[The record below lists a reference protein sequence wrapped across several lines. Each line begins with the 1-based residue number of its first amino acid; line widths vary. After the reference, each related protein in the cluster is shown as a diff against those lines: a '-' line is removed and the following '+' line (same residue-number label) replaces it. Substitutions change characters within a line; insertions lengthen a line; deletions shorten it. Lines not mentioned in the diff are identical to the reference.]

1 MKRNIV
7 TTSLL
12 LAVAC
17 IGLVAYAGYESEH
30 RSEKTEENPKCTS
43 RNVGSSCQR
52 RVCFRVTCFTGE
64 SSCTPTNWDC
74 GPWETGT
81 CKRRLL
87 GLDAY
92 CAID

>member
-30 RSEKTEENPKCTS
+30 RSEKTKENPKCTS

-52 RVCFRVTCFTGE
+52 RLCFRVTCFTGE

-74 GPWETGT
+74 GP
-81 CKRRLL
+81 L
-87 GLDAY
+87 GNWDVQATPPRPRCVLRH
-92 CAID
+92 